1 MTACGSSDVVRLLII
16 PSMNFPRVCS
26 VRYVRRRTAGI
37 YRRYYRYRA
46 LRYVRY
52 DTNTGI
58 GHFGKFGTIWIP
70 VPPVP
75 IQTFIPVPDTS
86 VSSVRHQ
93 YRYRT
98 LRKGRYS
105 INTSTRHFGNF
116 GTTSIPVSNTSVSWV
131 RHQYRYRILRY
142 VRYINTGTGYFDKL
156 GTTSI
161 PVTLVPV

>member
-1 MTACGSSDVVRLLII
+1 MRLLII

-70 VPPVP
+70 VPSVP

-86 VSSVRHQ
+86 VSSVQHQ

-98 LRKGRYS
+98 LRYVRYDS
-105 INTSTRHFGNF
+105 NTGTGHFGKF
-116 GTTSIPVSNTSVSWV
+116 GTTSIQAPPLPIWTSVP
-131 RHQYRYRILRY
+131 
-142 VRYINTGTGYFDKL
+142 K
-156 GTTSI
+156 
-161 PVTLVPV
+161 LVPVSVQHRHRYRTLPGRFNKFRTSTRYCHAVTSKKG